1 VVIADWLLIPWGP
14 AGGITRT
21 DGMSGAI
28 TQPRALGLLTGR
40 PLFGPLAYDVEL
52 TLMRSRAYEFWFV
65 QSTYRIDV
73 AD

>member
-1 VVIADWLLIPWGP
+1 
-14 AGGITRT
+14 
-21 DGMSGAI
+21 MSGAI